1 MKAGS
6 TDDCVKLILLT
17 MTSIYLLDL
26 LHRRQSM
33 HVIRKVVGM
42 RTF

>member
-6 TDDCVKLILLT
+6 TDDCVKLILLM

>member
-6 TDDCVKLILLT
+6 TDHCVKLILLT
-17 MTSIYLLDL
+17 RIYLLDVL
-26 LHRRQSM
+26 RRRQSL

>member
-17 MTSIYLLDL
+17 SIYLLDL
-26 LHRRQSM
+26 LHRCQSM

>member
-6 TDDCVKLILLT
+6 TDYYAIEL
-17 MTSIYLLDL
+17 TSIYLLDL
-26 LHRRQSM
+26 LRRRQSM

>member
-6 TDDCVKLILLT
+6 TDHRVKLILL
-17 MTSIYLLDL
+17 TSIYLLDL
-26 LHRRQSM
+26 LRRRQLL

>member
-6 TDDCVKLILLT
+6 TDYCAELIPL
-17 MTSIYLLDL
+17 TSIYLLDL
-26 LHRRQSM
+26 LRRRQSM